1 MKTAWLL
8 LVATTVGLTSCS
20 NPPVRPLS
28 LPQRNPTSY
37 TFRMPVTEFLTGA
50 TQALTFR
57 HQIQEPMFA
66 PVDGRTAIFSVEDSK
81 KHLFAPEALFR
92 DPANTND
99 LYLHNHGSPIAPSS
113 VYRDAKE
120 GLAFFA
126 SFHLHLTDAGTNIT
140 IATVTALDTRIAN
153 GWYFGLNI
161 HTGFGRQ
168 ARIVAASP
176 TTVEEYAI
184 LLYLGRYLGVTDMP
198 ELIVPSP

>member
-1 MKTAWLL
+1 M
-8 LVATTVGLTSCS
+8 TVSLTSCS
-20 NPPVRPLS
+20 NPPVRLLI
-28 LPQRNPTSY
+28 LPQPNPTSY

-57 HQIQEPMFA
+57 HQIQEPIFA
-66 PVDGRTAIFSVEDSK
+66 PLDGHTAIFRVADSK
-81 KHLFAPEALFR
+81 HHLFAPEPLFR

-99 LYLHNHGSPIAPSS
+99 LYLHTYGSPIAPSS
-113 VYRDAKE
+113 VYRGAKE

-126 SFHLHLTDAGTNIT
+126 SFHLHLTDTGTNVT
-140 IATVTALDTRIAN
+140 IATVTALGTEIVN

-168 ARIVAASP
+168 ARIVPASP
-176 TTVEEYAI
+176 TTVEEYTI

-198 ELIVPSP
+198 ELVVPSP